1 MYVESLPFT
10 EATANALAGYHVKDE
25 RTQSFDDA
33 VSHHNNVWQ
42 TRLAIFRNAE
52 RAVQKAKRLMAIS
65 MIVIVVS
72 LSILYFSLNVAPVPS
87 DWLFVIE
94 CVALVTGLLAVP
106 ASFLLLKEQRRHRD
120 ALSRRFY
127 ESNHEVDVTDSHLS
141 LINRGNYAVVTRV
154 PLLGR

>member
-1 MYVESLPFT
+1 MRVESLPF
-10 EATANALAGYHVKDE
+10 ADSRLRDSRDQA
-25 RTQSFDDA
+25 FDDA

-42 TRLAIFRNAE
+42 TRLAIFRDAE

-65 MIVIVVS
+65 MIVIVMC
-72 LSILYFSLNVAPVPS
+72 LSILYFSLNVVPVPS

-94 CVALVTGLLAVP
+94 CVALITSLFAVP
-106 ASFLLLKEQRRHRD
+106 ASYLLLKEYRRHRD

-127 ESNHEVDVTDSHLS
+127 ESNHEVDATDSYLHL
-141 LINRGNYAVVTRV
+141 IDRGNYAVVTRV